1 MAERRDGAPAW
12 TLGGRWF
19 PVHTPLPARLFAL
32 PPRYALIA
40 AGGALLLFA
49 THESAGEVRPG
60 PQVAHTLLTLLPA
73 TASLLC
79 FILAAIRVR
88 IPSLARRVYTHVP
101 TGSSSLTA
109 LGEDL

>member
-1 MAERRDGAPAW
+1 MAEQRACAPALTRVRLW
-12 TLGGRWF
+12 S
-19 PVHTPLPARLFAL
+19 PVHTSLPARLFDM
-32 PPRYALIA
+32 PPRYALIV

-60 PQVAHTLLTLLPA
+60 PQVAHTLLALLPA

-88 IPSLARRVYTHVP
+88 IPSLARRVYAHMRYLAV
-101 TGSSSLTA
+101 A
-109 LGEDL
+109 